1 MITVGFSTRKINP
14 SFVDYIKSTVGP
26 KNVEV
31 IPIENDGKY
40 SLTEAYNMILDQ
52 AQNDIVILMHDDIYF
67 DNKSCGWNVLLK
79 FKNNN

>member
-67 DNKSCGWNVLLK
+67 EKS
-79 FKNNN
+79 